1 MTADMMNQNHEGT
14 VVILIGHAAS
24 GRTEAVR
31 ALEDMGISGVDNLP
45 PQLLVQ
51 FVALRQKSKCMA
63 DTLNCVVALNL
74 EGGAC
79 IKEALKAC
87 SALEATGTAIRIIAL
102 EADDSVVIKRI
113 NDRWAQESHTDIT
126 AKLKMERNA
135 IRPLVDRACEVL
147 DTSYLSI
154 PDLRDR
160 LGLIVKGVSVHRNIT
175 IDLYSFGF
183 KYGPFVPSD
192 IVFDVRFIANP
203 YYVEEL
209 RDLTGL
215 DALCANYVMDQPNS
229 EFFIRSL
236 TVLLTTLGPSYCRS
250 GRTHLTV
257 GIGCTGGQHRSVAI
271 VEELVKELLLH
282 GMRAHAHHR
291 ELGHIGERRTS
302 VDSTS

>member
-1 MTADMMNQNHEGT
+1 VTADMKNQGHEGT
-14 VVILIGHAAS
+14 VVILVGHTSS

-31 ALEDMGISGVDNLP
+31 ALEDMGVAGVDNLP
-45 PQLLVQ
+45 PQLLIP
-51 FVALRQKSKCMA
+51 FVALRQKSESSRDA
-63 DTLNCVVALNL
+63 LSCVVALNL
-74 EGGAC
+74 EGGSC
-79 IKEALKAC
+79 IDEAIKAF
-87 SALEATGTAIRIIAL
+87 SALQEGGTHFRIIAL
-102 EADDSVVIKRI
+102 EANDSVVTKRI
-113 NDRWAQESHTDIT
+113 EDSWTHGPLLDIT
-126 AKLKMERNA
+126 AKLAEERLA

-147 DTSYLSI
+147 DTSYLTI
-154 PDLRDR
+154 PELRDR
-160 LGLIVKGVSVHRNIT
+160 LALIIKGVAVHRNIS

-203 YYVEEL
+203 YYVEAL

-215 DALCANYVMDQPNS
+215 DAVCAKYVMDQPNS
-229 EFFIRSL
+229 AFFIKSL

-271 VEELVKELLLH
+271 VEELVKELRLH

-291 ELGHIGERRTS
+291 ELGHIGEKRIS
-302 VDSTS
+302 AE